1 MSKTIL
7 KQPRKIPKKKLY
19 KADIFYSLC
28 IIVLGAGLGYI
39 SKRMD
44 SISIIGQITTELG
57 IWVFAAAIVAAYS
70 RKPIY
75 AAANVVLFFLAM
87 LGAYYAYGKIA
98 LGFFPKAYFMGWLAA
113 SFASGLYGFVVWF
126 SKGKDIIAILA
137 SAAVVSIL
145 YALGYPA
152 FYTYKITLFITLFFG
167 VILNILLPHTKK
179 QKLIVFVCS
188 IILAVLIAKFHL
200 ISYLPF

>member
-1 MSKTIL
+1 VSKSIL
-7 KQPRKIPKKKLY
+7 NQPRKIPKKKLY
-19 KADIFYSLC
+19 RADIFYSLC

-57 IWVFAAAIVAAYS
+57 IWVFAAAIIAVYS
-70 RKPIY
+70 RKPSY
-75 AAANVVLFFLAM
+75 AAVNVVLFFLAM
-87 LGAYYAYGKIA
+87 LGAYYAYGKLM
-98 LGFFPKAYFMGWLAA
+98 LGFFPKAYFMGWLAV

-126 SKGKDIIAILA
+126 SKGKDIISILA

-152 FYTYKITLFITLFFG
+152 FYTHKITLFITLFFG
-167 VILNILLPHTKK
+167 VVLNIFLPHAKK
-179 QKLIVFVCS
+179 RAFIVFVCS
-188 IILAVLIAKFHL
+188 VILAVLITKFHL